1 MAADVTIVSRL
12 RMGTKR
18 GALVDITFSDP
29 YPTGGEEVTLPLAA
43 VEEILFSQKS
53 GYLFEYD
60 RDDGKIKV
68 YTPVG
73 TASNHTHAVALDTGA
88 SAVPSA
94 TAAVSVLQAVPLAG
108 IQGTITAGGTKYIG
122 PADNAENDN
131 EDIVFVVPADG
142 KIVGLFATLGTAPGN
157 AEESTKTITLTVRKN
172 GVDTDLECAIAA
184 DAVSGSD
191 TTAGHAVDVSAGN
204 KISVKSVAADSTAAA
219 NLNVSL
225 LYQITA
231 GTDAIPTDTHT
242 HGPGTLA
249 DAASAAGGALSA
261 AAASEVVNNTD
272 LSGLTV
278 RAFIIG
284 F

>member
-18 GALVDITFSDP
+18 GALVDITFSDS

-108 IQGTITAGGTKYIG
+108 IQDTITAGGTKYIG
-122 PADNAENDN
+122 PADNAEN

-142 KIVGLFATLGTAPGN
+142 KIVGLFATLGTAPGS
-157 AEESTKTITLTVRKN
+157 AGESAKTITLTVRKN

-219 NLNVSL
+219 DLNVSL

-272 LSGLTV
+272 LSDLTV

>member
-18 GALVDITFSDP
+18 GALVDITFSDS

-60 RDDGKIKV
+60 RDVGKIKV

-88 SAVPSA
+88 SDVPSA

-122 PADNAENDN
+122 PADNAEN

-142 KIVGLFATLGTAPGN
+142 KIVGLFATLGTAPGS
-157 AEESTKTITLTVRKN
+157 AGESTKTITLTVRKN
-172 GVDTDLECAIAA
+172 GVDTDLECTIAA

-204 KISVKSVAADSTAAA
+204 KISVKSVAAGSTAAA
-219 NLNVSL
+219 DLNVSL

-261 AAASEVVNNTD
+261 AAASEVANNTD
-272 LSGLTV
+272 LSDLTV

>member
-1 MAADVTIVSRL
+1 M
-12 RMGTKR
+12 
-18 GALVDITFSDP
+18 
-29 YPTGGEEVTLPLAA
+29 TLPLAA

-108 IQGTITAGGTKYIG
+108 IQDTITAGDTKYIG

-142 KIVGLFATLGTAPGN
+142 KIVGLFATLGTAPGS
-157 AEESTKTITLTVRKN
+157 AGESAKTITLTVRKN
-172 GVDTDLECAIAA
+172 GVDTGLGCAIAA

-191 TTAGHAVDVSAGN
+191 TTAGHAVDVYAGN
-204 KISVKSVAADSTAAA
+204 KISVKSVAAGSTAAA
-219 NLNVSL
+219 DLNVSL
-225 LYQITA
+225 LYQIT

-261 AAASEVVNNTD
+261 AAASEVVNNTN
-272 LSGLTV
+272 LSDLTV

>member
-122 PADNAENDN
+122 PADNAEN

-142 KIVGLFATLGTAPGN
+142 KIVGLFATLGTAPGS
-157 AEESTKTITLTVRKN
+157 AGESAKTITLTVRKN
-172 GVDTDLECAIAA
+172 GVDTGLGCAIAA

-261 AAASEVVNNTD
+261 AAASEVVDNTD
-272 LSGLTV
+272 LSDLTV

>member
-122 PADNAENDN
+122 PADNAEN

-142 KIVGLFATLGTAPGN
+142 KIVGLFATLGTAPGS
-157 AEESTKTITLTVRKN
+157 AGESTKTITLTVRKN
-172 GVDTDLECAIAA
+172 GVDTGLECVIAA

-219 NLNVSL
+219 DLNVSL

-272 LSGLTV
+272 LSDLTV

>member
-18 GALVDITFSDP
+18 GALVDITFSDS

-108 IQGTITAGGTKYIG
+108 IQDTITAGGTKYIG
-122 PADNAENDN
+122 PADNAEN

-142 KIVGLFATLGTAPGN
+142 KIVGLFATLGTAPGS
-157 AEESTKTITLTVRKN
+157 AGESTKTITLTVRKN

-219 NLNVSL
+219 DLNVSL

-272 LSGLTV
+272 LSDLTV